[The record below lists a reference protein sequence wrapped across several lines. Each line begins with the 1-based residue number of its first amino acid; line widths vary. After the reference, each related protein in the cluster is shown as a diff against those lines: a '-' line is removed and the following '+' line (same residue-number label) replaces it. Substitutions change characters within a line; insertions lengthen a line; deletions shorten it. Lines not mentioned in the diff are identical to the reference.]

1 MKLPRIQNPSLV
13 EDYENYPI
21 PSILHSKHTINH
33 GSIKSI
39 INNTNNLYF
48 TAINILYSLN
58 DQRFFF
64 LLSFN
69 YIDVCTEIGKHEGTI
84 WSLDLSANH
93 QFLLTGGSDS
103 TIK

>member
-1 MKLPRIQNPSLV
+1 MNS
-13 EDYENYPI
+13 
-21 PSILHSKHTINH
+21 
-33 GSIKSI
+33 
-39 INNTNNLYF
+39 
-48 TAINILYSLN
+48 LYSLN

-64 LLSFN
+64 FLSFN